1 MIKQFNDDN
10 ITYKL
15 PLADGTTWC
24 FKSTDSIS
32 PWLESLAEIMQLEE
46 TKDSSFDR
54 ILNFLALK
62 HGNKLPE
69 INKTT
74 DWNNYKQGAVY
85 RIWSHDEHHEDFIEL
100 NLDYINHEEIKFINM
115 WSSLKPLFRYYVEK
129 NGTGP
134 VHAALAEFNGK
145 GILIAAQGGTGK
157 STCSRRLPSYWNPLS
172 DDMALIVKTIDNS
185 YKVHPMPTWSD
196 HLWNLKQSK
205 FNTKH
210 SVPLKAIFFLEQSDK
225 DEVVPLTTTVAAQ
238 QIFESSKQVW
248 ESYWKKISK
257 EDEKKMVHI
266 VFHNSFDLAMN
277 TPCYKLKATLHGE
290 FWNKIEEVF

>member
-1 MIKQFNDDN
+1 
-10 ITYKL
+10 
-15 PLADGTTWC
+15 
-24 FKSTDSIS
+24 
-32 PWLESLAEIMQLEE
+32 
-46 TKDSSFDR
+46 
-54 ILNFLALK
+54 
-62 HGNKLPE
+62 
-69 INKTT
+69 
-74 DWNNYKQGAVY
+74 
-85 RIWSHDEHHEDFIEL
+85 
-100 NLDYINHEEIKFINM
+100 
-115 WSSLKPLFRYYVEK
+115 
-129 NGTGP
+129 
-134 VHAALAEFNGK
+134 
-145 GILIAAQGGTGK
+145 
-157 STCSRRLPSYWNPLS
+157 
-172 DDMALIVKTIDNS
+172 
-185 YKVHPMPTWSD
+185 MPTWSD

>member
-1 MIKQFNDDN
+1 MLKQFTGTEK
-10 ITYKL
+10 TYKL
-15 PLADGTTWC
+15 SLSDNVTWR
-24 FKSTDSIS
+24 FKATEKIS
-32 PWLESLAEIMQLEE
+32 PWLEHFANIMQLDE
-46 TKDSSFDR
+46 TKEENFDR
-54 ILNFLALK
+54 SLLFLALK
-62 HGNKLPE
+62 DSNKLPE
-69 INKTT
+69 INKTGN
-74 DWNNYKQGAVY
+74 WNHYKQGAVY
-85 RIWSHDEHHEDFIEL
+85 KVWSHDSHHEDFIEL
-100 NLDYINHEEIKFINM
+100 NLDYIKHDEIKFINM